1 MAIKEPLASSADSQ
15 MTGMTLQTA
24 GREAEN
30 DFTDKSS
37 VTEQPDTEAA
47 PPAGYKSD
55 APNGGTTAWL
65 VVLGAWCTSFC
76 SFGWI
81 NSMCRPFAALSV
93 LEFESNCF

>member
-37 VTEQPDTEAA
+37 VAEQPDAEAA
-47 PPAGYKSD
+47 PPASYKSD
-55 APNGGTTAWL
+55 APDGGVTAWL

-81 NSMCRPFAALSV
+81 NSMHRLFAVLSV